1 MLAMNNCPVCFTLLA
16 LLCCCMLFRA
26 STSED
31 VTMATWGGSTAGN
44 LESIDED
51 DDDDNDEDDDDDD
64 EENNQDVAAD
74 SRNGELMRWRIGTLA
89 RRPDAFDTW
98 SLRKTIRISDG
109 LPVPLSGRLLSVLQF
124 PILIQERRFQFFGHV
139 SRTDVAHWAELTR
152 LQRWAA

>member
-1 MLAMNNCPVCFTLLA
+1 MLAMNNCPVYFTLLA
-16 LLCCCMLFRA
+16 LLCCYMLFRA

-51 DDDDNDEDDDDDD
+51 DDDDDEDDDDDD